1 MESDA
6 QKDWVTC
13 LVTELLSGRV
23 GIQAWVFLVLKITSF
38 DYTILL
44 EYSFSKIEVEKTEDK
59 RMTK

>member
-1 MESDA
+1 MMGDPL
-6 QKDWVTC
+6 K
-13 LVTELLSGRV
+13 VTELLNGRV
-23 GIQAWVFLVLKITSF
+23 GIQAWVFLVLNITSF